1 MEENRKK
8 KAVEEETAKKEQ
20 LKMKKV
26 QGIVDQLKGHRE
38 ILYKLGSKMTKGK
51 LEEYL
56 QMSNK
61 VEDNSIY
68 EEVKESSSFRIGSKE
83 TID

>member
-51 LEEYL
+51 LEQFL
-56 QMSNK
+56 
-61 VEDNSIY
+61 
-68 EEVKESSSFRIGSKE
+68 
-83 TID
+83 

>member
-20 LKMKKV
+20 LKMRKV

-38 ILYKLGSKMTKGK
+38 ILYKLGTKMTKGT
-51 LEEYL
+51 LEHYL
-56 QMSNK
+56 KGARAS
-61 VEDNSIY
+61 
-68 EEVKESSSFRIGSKE
+68 
-83 TID
+83 